1 MSCFSVISF
10 VMLCLETKGVDEMEA
25 IRKAVALR
33 LPALPRIRRTPLM
46 ESALAFAALGGG
58 GYLALRIMGL
68 LFRLCGVE

>member
-1 MSCFSVISF
+1 
-10 VMLCLETKGVDEMEA
+10 MEA